1 MKAYALTGYSD
12 EGSDVRLLFDQV
24 TTLSAGV
31 PYIIDAAAGKQA
43 VQNDNTVTVTFNE
56 NTTQPAGAAADKA
69 HFHGNFT
76 YRTNI
81 PSGDN
86 IYTLKGNGDGMLYH
100 HVGGRITEF
109 RGFFQLP
116 DDASSKEYRVVLN
129 GETDGIRSNENSEL
143 RMDNYDYYNLAGQRV
158 SKDYKGIV
166 IKNGKKVKQ

>member
-1 MKAYALTGYSD
+1 M
-12 EGSDVRLLFDQV
+12 
-24 TTLSAGV
+24 
-31 PYIIDAAAGKQA
+31 
-43 VQNDNTVTVTFNE
+43 TFNE

-129 GETDGIRSNENSEL
+129 GEADGIRSIENSEL
-143 RMDNYDYYNLAGQRV
+143 RMDNYDYFNLAGQRV